1 MRNKSSFCPD
11 VSDFN
16 TLFFPSFSQLTDL
29 RRAFI
34 FTLKGFLTSRWNAE
48 VEESWV
54 LLFDFMACIMITG
67 YSHKY

>member
-1 MRNKSSFCPD
+1 MRVLILSFFSP
-11 VSDFN
+11 
-16 TLFFPSFSQLTDL
+16 FSQLADL

-34 FTLKGFLTSRWNAE
+34 FTVQGYLTSRWNAE

-54 LLFDFMACIMITG
+54 LLFDFMAGIMMTG